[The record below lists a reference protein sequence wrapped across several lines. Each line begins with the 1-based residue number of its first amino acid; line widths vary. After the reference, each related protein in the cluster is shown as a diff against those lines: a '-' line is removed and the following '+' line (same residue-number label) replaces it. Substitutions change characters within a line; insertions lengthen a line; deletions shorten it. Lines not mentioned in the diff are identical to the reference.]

1 MCVQLLVGP
10 KRLLGYHRIT
20 SLLLLGLATV
30 PAIAQRVPTR
40 ALESRLRIQTAQA
53 GVLTGRVVRVAADSV
68 ALRNE
73 QTHDV
78 IAVAQSDILRVEEWS
93 GLSHGRAA
101 QRGALIGGG
110 LGVAALAVGLLAD
123 AQVKGES
130 VGLTNVAIAAPVAV
144 LLTLL
149 GTGIGAMSGGESWQ
163 QLTPIGVG
171 SSMQVGPTVSVGL
184 RMNF

>member
-1 MCVQLLVGP
+1 ML
-10 KRLLGYHRIT
+10 RYRRIA
-20 SLLLLGLATV
+20 SLLLVGLATV
-30 PAIAQRVPTR
+30 PAMAQRVPKR
-40 ALESRLRIQTAQA
+40 ALDNRLRIQTAQA
-53 GVLTGRVVRVAADSV
+53 GVLTGRVVRVAADTV

-73 QTHDV
+73 QTREV
-78 IAVAQSDILRVEEWS
+78 IAVSQSDILGVEEWS

-123 AQVKGES
+123 AQVKDES
-130 VGLTNVAIAAPVAV
+130 MGLSNIAIAAPVAV

-163 QLTPIGVG
+163 QLTAVSIG
-171 SSMQVGPTVSVGL
+171 SSTQFGPTVSVGL
-184 RMNF
+184 RMKF